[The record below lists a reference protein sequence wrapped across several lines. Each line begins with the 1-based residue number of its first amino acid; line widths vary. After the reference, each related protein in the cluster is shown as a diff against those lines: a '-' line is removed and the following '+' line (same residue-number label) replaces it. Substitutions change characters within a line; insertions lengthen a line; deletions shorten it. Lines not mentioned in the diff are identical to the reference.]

1 MILVPSAEKGAPNDE
16 TLGVQ
21 IYDLTFELSPGHFR
35 WRTETTAV
43 AKLEDGGPF
52 QTTRLAASVHSFTH
66 ADAPSH
72 VRLGSLSMERVALAT
87 FVGPACVINLCDVEE
102 NEPITA
108 ERLAA
113 AAAPLRP
120 GDIALLRTDWDLKQ
134 SIDSVTYWTFAP
146 YLTRD
151 AAAWLAD
158 AKVGC
163 VGFDFPQDYP
173 IRSEFIGERPAPE
186 EFVTHRLL
194 LARGIGLVEY
204 LRGLW
209 QLPHARTFFSAAPL
223 KISGSDGAPVRAFAL
238 DTALA
243 AADEAVNTQE
253 R

>member
-1 MILVPSAEKGAPNDE
+1 MPSGEQPAPRGENAGSH
-16 TLGVQ
+16 L
-21 IYDLTFELSPGHFR
+21 YDLSFELRAGHFR

-72 VRLGSLSMERVALAT
+72 VRLGSVSMEDVALDT
-87 FVGPACVINLCDVEE
+87 FVGPAAVIDLSDIEE

-108 ERLAA
+108 ARLAA
-113 AAAPLRP
+113 SGEGLRR
-120 GDIALLRTDWDLKQ
+120 GDIALLRTDWDLKH
-134 SIDSVTYWTFAP
+134 SIDSATYWTFAP
-146 YLTRD
+146 YVTRD
-151 AAAWLAD
+151 AAEWLSD
-158 AKVGC
+158 AGVRC

-173 IRSEFIGERPAPE
+173 IRSEFLGEHPAPQ
-186 EFVTHRLL
+186 EFVTHQLL
-194 LARGIGLVEY
+194 LARGVGLVEY

-223 KISGSDGAPVRAFAL
+223 KISGSDGAPVRAYAL
-238 DTALA
+238 DTAPAVA
-243 AADEAVNTQE
+243 AEVVNTQE